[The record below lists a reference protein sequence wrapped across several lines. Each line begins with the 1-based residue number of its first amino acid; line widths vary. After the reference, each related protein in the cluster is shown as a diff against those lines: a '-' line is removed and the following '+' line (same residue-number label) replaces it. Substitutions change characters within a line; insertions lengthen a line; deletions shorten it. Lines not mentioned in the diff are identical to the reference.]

1 MNVIWKDV
9 FFYFLLLV
17 VKHNI
22 WPPDVIGWHVKHIY
36 STVLCRIPSHLVI
49 KPELLYPKIGCH
61 DLISQILKEINNHIS
76 HHFLAKSHICS
87 QNMSASILISYQ
99 RLPPRWE
106 LFWSPKI
113 SQQFLFPI
121 IYFSVISLF
130 TLYIWY

>member
-9 FFYFLLLV
+9 FFNFLLLV

-61 DLISQILKEINNHIS
+61 DLISQILKQINNHIS
-76 HHFLAKSHICS
+76 HHFMAKSHI
-87 QNMSASILISYQ
+87 
-99 RLPPRWE
+99 
-106 LFWSPKI
+106 PKI
-113 SQQFLFPI
+113 SNQKLLSNQFQLTTSISWESLSFNLTVTA
-121 IYFSVISLF
+121 SV
-130 TLYIWY
+130 TLTTGLTNLL